1 MTVFAL
7 YYFTMTMVR
16 KKTLKALHLFFTH
29 FREVHNISAAAYTSV
44 QDCTREVDQH
54 CTSAPVERASSPLCQ
69 ATVHSVGA
77 STIPELQTIEKYNK
91 QKEKKLNQ
99 LSPCRAIKDA
109 LTIPFQN
116 ACQEGKCQKFSD
128 QNHIGKRLVKQ
139 EICCLL

>member
-16 KKTLKALHLFFTH
+16 KKTLKVLHLFFTH

-91 QKEKKLNQ
+91 LKKTE
-99 LSPCRAIKDA
+99 PAF
-109 LTIPFQN
+109 TM
-116 ACQEGKCQKFSD
+116 
-128 QNHIGKRLVKQ
+128 
-139 EICCLL
+139 